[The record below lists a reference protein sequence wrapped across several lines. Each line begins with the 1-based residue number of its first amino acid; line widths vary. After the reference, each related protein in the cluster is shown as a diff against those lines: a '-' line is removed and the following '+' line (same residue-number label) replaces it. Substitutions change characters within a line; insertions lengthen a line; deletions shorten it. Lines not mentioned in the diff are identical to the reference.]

1 MDHFGKFSRRTQP
14 LSQIGKYSICG
25 ICYNIVFSHRYIK
38 KEERCQLCSIR
49 ASEDDIIGVLQV
61 ASKSPG
67 LTHLFKK
74 ILYDYL

>member
-1 MDHFGKFSRRTQP
+1 MKHFDKFTRRTQP
-14 LSQIGKYSICG
+14 HSKRGIYSICG

-38 KEERCQLCSIR
+38 SENRCQLCSIR
-49 ASEDDIIGVLQV
+49 ASENEILNILQD

-67 LTHLFKK
+67 LRNFFKK